1 MSGYNQ
7 DVCHVTLVG
16 PAYFGPAS
24 PLIALLPW
32 TQPEWRRIVLE
43 FQVGTELCPDWDY
56 ANLCLTA
63 IEELITNN
71 LVEKTRKFT
80 SLKVYQVVSSF
91 KFVQFLKYGYLKD
104 NVIILKLVD
113 ASVVV

>member
-63 IEELITNN
+63 IEELITMADGLLSDDVLQAISAN
-71 LVEKTRKFT
+71 VPII
-80 SLKVYQVVSSF
+80 SLESF
-91 KFVQFLKYGYLKD
+91 RGPPP
-104 NVIILKLVD
+104 N
-113 ASVVV
+113 